1 MLKTESEKTLM
12 DIHALQQI
20 VHHTRDARRK
30 QILPK
35 FSSADRDQLIH
46 KYHPD
51 FRERAY
57 RPIRFGPNEGD
68 KTVVELAALL
78 EGDSPIAD
86 EFDLTADY
94 TTDVLVVGGGG
105 AGCAAALHAHAA
117 GAKVILATKLRL
129 GDSNSVMAQGG
140 MQISVAPEDS
150 PVTHFVDTL
159 KGGHMQNDHQLL
171 KVMVEEG
178 PSIAKWLLGLGVLFD
193 RDGDGN
199 LHVKKGGGS
208 SRPRLLTCSDYTG
221 LEIMR
226 VLKDEVLNQN
236 IQLLEFCAAVE
247 LMSDDHGACTGAIF
261 KDLDNQR
268 HVVVAA
274 KSVILA
280 TGGIGRLH
288 IQGFPTSNHY
298 GATGDGLCLAYRM
311 GAKLMHIDTF
321 QYHPSGAVYPEQL
334 IGALVTEGIRSE
346 GGHLVNAKGERFVNE
361 LDTRDVVSSSII
373 RECEEGR
380 GIRTMS
386 GRIGVWLDTPLLDAE
401 HGPGTLEKHFPAMM
415 LQFDRFGIDISKDPV
430 LIYPTLHYQNGGVK
444 IDTNSETNVPN
455 LFVAGEA
462 SGGLHGR
469 NRLMGNSLLDLMV
482 FGKRSGLTAAAR
494 AAAMQQ
500 GKLTVEH
507 IKKFR
512 VEAKKRGSMN
522 GIVSPMILPPYTR
535 KVMVCRSRLSI
546 RASEGVT

>member
-1 MLKTESEKTLM
+1 M
-12 DIHALQQI
+12 DIHQLQEI
-20 VHHTRDARRK
+20 VHKTRDARRT
-30 QILPK
+30 QTLPK
-35 FSSADRDQLIH
+35 HSPADRDQLI
-46 KYHPD
+46 KKFHPD
-51 FRERAY
+51 FRESAY
-57 RPIRFGPNEGD
+57 RPIKFGPNAGEM
-68 KTVVELAALL
+68 TVHELAALL
-78 EGDSPIAD
+78 EGESPVQAGF
-86 EFDLTADY
+86 EPKPDY

-105 AGCAAALHAHAA
+105 AGCAAALHAHAL
-117 GAKVILATKLRL
+117 GAKVTLATKLRL
-129 GDSNSVMAQGG
+129 GDSNTVMAQGG
-140 MQISVAPEDS
+140 MQIAVTDQDS
-150 PVTHFVDTL
+150 PVTHFLDTL
-159 KGGHMQNDHQLL
+159 KGGHMKNDHQLL
-171 KVMVEEG
+171 KTMVEEG

-193 RDGDGN
+193 RDADGN

-208 SRPRLLTCSDYTG
+208 SKPRLLTCSDYTG

-226 VLKDEVLNQN
+226 VLKDEVLNQK

-247 LMSDDHGACTGAIF
+247 LLSDEKGNSTGAIF
-261 KDLDNQR
+261 RDLDNKR
-268 HVVVAA
+268 IVVVAA
-274 KSVILA
+274 KAVILA

-298 GATGDGLCLAYRM
+298 GATGDGLAMAYRM
-311 GAKLMHIDTF
+311 GARLLQIDTF

-386 GRIGVWLDTPLLDAE
+386 GRIGVWLDTPLLEVEQGA
-401 HGPGTLEKHFPAMM
+401 GTVAKHFPAMV
-415 LQFDRFGIDISKDPV
+415 LQYERFGIDISKDPV

-444 IDTNSETNVPN
+444 IDVNGESDVKN

-482 FGKRSGLTAAAR
+482 FGKRSGTTAAQRVASMKQGTLTLEHLTRFR
-494 AAAMQQ
+494 AD
-500 GKLTVEH
+500 
-507 IKKFR
+507 
-512 VEAKKRGSMN
+512 AKKHGVSSS
-522 GIVSPMILPPYTR
+522 VQSPMVLPAYAR
-535 KVMVCRSRLSI
+535 K
-546 RASEGVT
+546 E

>member
-1 MLKTESEKTLM
+1 M

-20 VHHTRDARRK
+20 VHRTRDARRK
-30 QILPK
+30 QTLPK
-35 FSSADRDQLIH
+35 FSPADCDQLIH

-57 RPIRFGPNEGD
+57 RPLRFGPNDGD
-68 KTVVELAALL
+68 KTVVELATLL

-150 PVTHFVDTL
+150 PVTQFVDTL

-178 PSIAKWLLGLGVLFD
+178 PSIAKWLLSLGVLFD

-208 SRPRLLTCSDYTG
+208 SKPRLLTCSDYTG

-226 VLKDEVLNQN
+226 VLKDEVLNQK
-236 IQLLEFCAAVE
+236 IQLLEFSAAVE
-247 LMSDDHGACTGAIF
+247 LLSDSDGACTGAVLQ
-261 KDLDNQR
+261 DLDNTR
-268 HVVVAA
+268 YMVVAA
-274 KSVILA
+274 KTVILA

-298 GATGDGLCLAYRM
+298 GATGDALPMAYRL
-311 GAKLMHIDTF
+311 GAKLLQIDTF
-321 QYHPSGAVYPEQL
+321 QYHPTGAVYPEQL
-334 IGALVTEGIRSE
+334 VGALVTEGIRSE

-380 GIRTMS
+380 GVRTVT
-386 GRIGVWLDTPLLDAE
+386 GRLGVWLDTPLLDVE
-401 HGPGTLEKHFPAMM
+401 SGPGTLEKHFPAMVRQYKRYG
-415 LQFDRFGIDISKDPV
+415 LDITKDPV
-430 LIYPTLHYQNGGVK
+430 LIYPTLHYQNGGVQ
-444 IDTNSETNVPN
+444 IDVNGESGVRH

-482 FGKRSGLTAAAR
+482 FGKRAGTTAAER
-494 AAAMQQ
+494 AKAMQH
-500 GKLTVEH
+500 GKLTLEH
-507 IKKFR
+507 LARFR
-512 VEAKKRGSMN
+512 AEARKHSGALAVR
-522 GIVSPMILPPYTR
+522 SPMLFPDYVR
-535 KVMVCRSRLSI
+535 K
-546 RASEGVT
+546 E

>member
-1 MLKTESEKTLM
+1 M

-20 VHHTRDARRK
+20 VHQTRDARRK
-30 QILPK
+30 QT
-35 FSSADRDQLIH
+35 FSKLSPADRDQLIH

-51 FRERAY
+51 FRESAFRSL
-57 RPIRFGPNEGD
+57 RFGPNVGD
-68 KTVVELAALL
+68 KTAIELATLL
-78 EGDSPIAD
+78 EGDSSVTD
-86 EFDLTADY
+86 GFDLTPDY

-105 AGCAAALHAHAA
+105 AGCAAALHAHTA
-117 GAKVILATKLRL
+117 GAKVMLATKLRL

-178 PSIAKWLLGLGVLFD
+178 PSIAKWLLSLGVLFD

-208 SRPRLLTCSDYTG
+208 SKPRLLTCSDYTG

-226 VLKDEVLNQN
+226 VLKDEVLNQD

-247 LMSDDHGACTGAIF
+247 LTSDENGNCTGAIF
-261 KDLDNQR
+261 KDLDNHR
-268 HVVVAA
+268 NVVVAA

-298 GATGDGLCLAYRM
+298 GATGDGLCLSYRL
-311 GAKLMHIDTF
+311 GAKLVHIDTF

-346 GGHLVNAKGERFVNE
+346 GGHLVNAKGERFVDE
-361 LDTRDVVSSSII
+361 LDT
-373 RECEEGR
+373 
-380 GIRTMS
+380 
-386 GRIGVWLDTPLLDAE
+386 
-401 HGPGTLEKHFPAMM
+401 
-415 LQFDRFGIDISKDPV
+415 
-430 LIYPTLHYQNGGVK
+430 
-444 IDTNSETNVPN
+444 
-455 LFVAGEA
+455 
-462 SGGLHGR
+462 
-469 NRLMGNSLLDLMV
+469 
-482 FGKRSGLTAAAR
+482 
-494 AAAMQQ
+494 
-500 GKLTVEH
+500 
-507 IKKFR
+507 
-512 VEAKKRGSMN
+512 
-522 GIVSPMILPPYTR
+522 
-535 KVMVCRSRLSI
+535 
-546 RASEGVT
+546 

>member
-1 MLKTESEKTLM
+1 MAT
-12 DIHALQQI
+12 
-20 VHHTRDARRK
+20 
-30 QILPK
+30 
-35 FSSADRDQLIH
+35 
-46 KYHPD
+46 
-51 FRERAY
+51 
-57 RPIRFGPNEGD
+57 
-68 KTVVELAALL
+68 LL
-78 EGDSPIAD
+78 EGDSAIQDLA
-86 EFDLTADY
+86 DLTPQY
-94 TTDVLVVGGGG
+94 SCDVLVIGGGG
-105 AGCAAALHAHAA
+105 AGCAAALHAHGA
-117 GAKVILATKLRL
+117 GAQVILATKLRL

-150 PVTHFVDTL
+150 PVTHFIDTL
-159 KGGHMQNDHQLL
+159 KGGHMENDHALL
-171 KVMVEEG
+171 KTMVEDG
-178 PSIAKWLLGLGVLFD
+178 PSIAKWLLELGVLFD
-193 RDGDGN
+193 RQADGN

-208 SRPRLLTCSDYTG
+208 SKPRLLTCSDYTG

-226 VLKDEVLNQN
+226 VLKDEVINQK
-236 IQLLEFCAAVE
+236 IQLLEFAAAIE
-247 LMSDDHGACTGAIF
+247 LLSDEAGSCTGAIF

-274 KSVILA
+274 KCVILA

-298 GATGDGLCLAYRM
+298 GATGDGLCLSYRM
-311 GAKLMHIDTF
+311 GAKLAHIDTF

-386 GRIGVWLDTPLLDAE
+386 GRVGVWLDTPLLDAE
-401 HGPGTLEKHFPAMM
+401 HGPGTVEKHFPAMM
-415 LQFDRFGIDISKDPV
+415 LQFERFGIDISKDPV

-444 IDTNSETNVPN
+444 IDTNSETNVKN

-482 FGKRSGLTAAAR
+482 YGKRSGLTAAGR
-494 AAAMQQ
+494 VGSMQQ
-500 GKLTVEH
+500 GKLTVKH
-507 IKKFR
+507 LQRFR
-512 VEAKKRGSMN
+512 AEAKKHGNAS
-522 GIVSPMILPPYTR
+522 GVISPMILPAYTR
-535 KVMVCRSRLSI
+535 KGIKVLSD
-546 RASEGVT
+546 

>member
-1 MLKTESEKTLM
+1 M

-20 VHHTRDARRK
+20 VHQTRDARRK
-30 QILPK
+30 QTIQK
-35 FSSADRDQLIH
+35 FSPADRDQLIH

-51 FRERAY
+51 YRASAY
-57 RPIRFGPNEGD
+57 RPIRFGPNAND

-78 EGDSPIAD
+78 EGDSSIPENLD
-86 EFDLTADY
+86 VTPQY
-94 TTDVLVVGGGG
+94 TTDVLVIGGGG
-105 AGCAAALHAHAA
+105 AGCAAALHAHAS

-150 PVTHFVDTL
+150 PVTHFLDTL
-159 KGGHMQNDHQLL
+159 KGGHMQNDHELL

-178 PSIAKWLLGLGVLFD
+178 PSIAKWLIELGVLFD
-193 RDGDGN
+193 RQVDGN

-208 SRPRLLTCSDYTG
+208 SKPRLLTCSDYTG

-226 VLKDEVLNQN
+226 VLKDEVLNQK

-247 LMSDDHGACTGAIF
+247 LLSDDQGHCSGAIF

-298 GATGDGLCLAYRM
+298 GATGDGLCLSYRM
-311 GAKLMHIDTF
+311 GAKLDHIDTF

-346 GGHLVNAKGERFVNE
+346 GGHLVNAKGE
-361 LDTRDVVSSSII
+361 
-373 RECEEGR
+373 
-380 GIRTMS
+380 
-386 GRIGVWLDTPLLDAE
+386 
-401 HGPGTLEKHFPAMM
+401 
-415 LQFDRFGIDISKDPV
+415 
-430 LIYPTLHYQNGGVK
+430 
-444 IDTNSETNVPN
+444 
-455 LFVAGEA
+455 
-462 SGGLHGR
+462 
-469 NRLMGNSLLDLMV
+469 
-482 FGKRSGLTAAAR
+482 
-494 AAAMQQ
+494 
-500 GKLTVEH
+500 
-507 IKKFR
+507 
-512 VEAKKRGSMN
+512 
-522 GIVSPMILPPYTR
+522 
-535 KVMVCRSRLSI
+535 
-546 RASEGVT
+546 

>member
-1 MLKTESEKTLM
+1 M
-12 DIHALQQI
+12 DIHTLQEI
-20 VHHTRDARRK
+20 VHKTRDARRK
-30 QILPK
+30 QTIPK
-35 FSSADRDQLIH
+35 YPPAERDQLIK

-51 FRERAY
+51 FREAAY
-57 RPIRFGPNEGD
+57 RPIKFGPNAGEM
-68 KTVVELAALL
+68 TVRELAALL
-78 EGDSPIAD
+78 EGDSPLPAD
-86 EFDLTADY
+86 LDLTPQH

-117 GAKVILATKLRL
+117 GAKVMLATKLRL
-129 GDSNSVMAQGG
+129 GDSNTVMAQGG
-140 MQISVAPEDS
+140 MQIAVAQEDS
-150 PVTHFVDTL
+150 PVTHFLDTL
-159 KGGHMQNDHQLL
+159 KGGHMKNDHQLL
-171 KVMVEEG
+171 KTMVEEG
-178 PSIAKWLLGLGVLFD
+178 PSIAQWLLGLGVLFD
-193 RDGDGN
+193 RDADGN

-208 SRPRLLTCSDYTG
+208 SKPRLVTASDYTG

-226 VLKDEVLNQN
+226 VLKDEVLNRKV
-236 IQLLEFCAAVE
+236 QLLEFCAAVE
-247 LMSDDHGACTGAIF
+247 LLSDGNGTCTGAVLR
-261 KDLDNQR
+261 DLDNKR
-268 HVVVAA
+268 YVVVAA
-274 KSVILA
+274 KTVILA

-298 GATGDGLCLAYRM
+298 GATGDGLAMAYRM
-311 GAKLMHIDTF
+311 DAKLMHIDTF

-386 GRIGVWLDTPLLDAE
+386 GRVGVWLDTPLLDAE
-401 HGPGTLEKHFPAMM
+401 HGPGTVQKHFPAMVT
-415 LQFDRFGIDISKDPV
+415 QFERFGIDISKDPV

-444 IDTNSETNVPN
+444 IDTHGESEARN

-482 FGKRSGLTAAAR
+482 FGKRSGKTAAAR
-494 AAAMQQ
+494 AATLPQ
-500 GKLTVEH
+500 GKLTLNHVTR
-507 IKKFR
+507 FR
-512 VEAKKRGSMN
+512 AEAKKHGVSSN
-522 GIVSPMILPPYTR
+522 VVSPMVLPSYAR
-535 KVMVCRSRLSI
+535 K
-546 RASEGVT
+546 EG

>member
-1 MLKTESEKTLM
+1 M

-20 VHHTRDARRK
+20 VHKTRDARRK
-30 QILPK
+30 QVFPK
-35 FSSADRDQLIH
+35 LSPADRDQLIH

-51 FRERAY
+51 FRASAY
-57 RPIRFGPNEGD
+57 RPLRFGPNEGD
-68 KTVVELAALL
+68 KTVVELATLL
-78 EGDSPIAD
+78 EGDSSLNGQVDMTPHHQV
-86 EFDLTADY
+86 
-94 TTDVLVVGGGG
+94 DVLVIGGGG
-105 AGCAAALHAHAA
+105 AGCAAALHAHEA

-150 PVTHFVDTL
+150 PVTHFIDTL
-159 KGGHMQNDHQLL
+159 KGGHMQNDHDLL

-178 PSIAKWLLGLGVLFD
+178 PSIAKWLIGLGVLFD
-193 RDGDGN
+193 RQGDGN

-208 SRPRLLTCSDYTG
+208 SKPRLVTCSDYTG
-221 LEIMR
+221 LEMMR
-226 VLKDEVLNQN
+226 VLKDEVINQK
-236 IQLLEFCAAVE
+236 IQLLEFAAAIE
-247 LMSDDHGACTGAIF
+247 LLSDGDGACTGAIF

-268 HVVVAA
+268 HIVVAA

-311 GAKLMHIDTF
+311 GAKLAHIDTF

-346 GGHLVNAKGERFVNE
+346 GGHLVNAQGERFVNE

-380 GIRTMS
+380 GIRTMA
-386 GRIGVWLDTPLLDAE
+386 GRVGVWLDTPLLDAE
-401 HGPGTLEKHFPAMM
+401 HGPGTVEKHFPAMM
-415 LQFDRFGIDISKDPV
+415 LQFERFGIDISKDPV

-444 IDTNSETNVPN
+444 IDTNSETGVKQ

-494 AAAMQQ
+494 AQSMKQ
-500 GKLTVEH
+500 GKLTLKH
-507 IKKFR
+507 LDRFR
-512 VEAKKRGSMN
+512 ADAKKHGNVS
-522 GIVSPMILPPYTR
+522 GVISPMILPAYTR
-535 KVMVCRSRLSI
+535 KVS
-546 RASEGVT
+546 